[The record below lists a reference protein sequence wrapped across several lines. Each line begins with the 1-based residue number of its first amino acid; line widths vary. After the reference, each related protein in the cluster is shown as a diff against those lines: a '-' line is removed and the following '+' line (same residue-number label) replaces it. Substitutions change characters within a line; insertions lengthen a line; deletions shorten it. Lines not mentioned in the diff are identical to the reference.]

1 MDNESTLNQSG
12 IVLVVE
18 DDHSLRSAI
27 ASALKVRGID
37 HLEFENA
44 AEVSVV
50 LRGGSVTKPTCM
62 LLDIRLGSGPS
73 GLSVFDEI
81 SELGLTARV
90 PVVFMSGHGDLET
103 AVDVMRSG
111 AFDFV
116 TKPFSTPELMKK
128 IESALAESAA
138 ANKHATEEQ
147 KVRALT
153 EQLTDKESEVMHLM
167 IAGKTNREIAEIC
180 GNSTRTVEL
189 HRARIFDKLE
199 VSNAVELV
207 RVLGVLEK

>member
-1 MDNESTLNQSG
+1 MDNEPTLNQSG

-90 PVVFMSGHGDLET
+90 PVVFMTGHGDLET

-128 IESALAESAA
+128 IESALAVSAA

-153 EQLTDKESEVMHLM
+153 EQLTDKESEVMRLM